1 MIGNSPGILVSRTD
15 ECIEA
20 LCEDLFFEFST
31 NNKITHGFPYLIIA
45 LYNLCIFI
53 VINENNDEMSQ
64 IDIEN
69 SARILLIKK
78 IYKEFTDDKLLHHD
92 NKTLSEK
99 VQCFRHFTKCSE
111 VFDMAVK
118 WAKVNLA
125 RNDSIDKAAGYE
137 YGGFIDAI

>member
-1 MIGNSPGILVSRTD
+1 MIAGPSSILVDRTV

-20 LCEDLFFEFST
+20 LCEDLFFEFS
-31 NNKITHGFPYLIIA
+31 NNTHSTHGFPYLIIA
-45 LYNLCIFI
+45 LYNLCLFI
-53 VINENNDEMSQ
+53 VINENNNEMSQ

-69 SARILLIKK
+69 SARLLLIKK
-78 IYKEFTDDKLLHHD
+78 MYEEFTDDELLHHD

-99 VQCFRHFTKCSE
+99 VQCFRHFTKYSE

-118 WAKVNLA
+118 WTKVNLA
-125 RNDSIDKAAGYE
+125 GNDSIDKAAEYD